1 MSLDSLV
8 SAVRGFAPAAL
19 QIDEIILNNPA
30 WHYEPYPAYS
40 DVRYALLHTTLELRQ
55 LAVQLHAA
63 RQQAGAPL
71 TPAQYALAQHHAAFR
86 DFEALLLAF
95 DAEHFSAE
103 PAQGEWSA
111 AVILAHVHQVE
122 RNFYAAILN
131 TIRNP
136 APGFLS
142 DEEVATLTGE
152 PADIVPATELAA
164 GWAAFARLHARL
176 QAELAALT
184 DAQLTMPSPYWEPEP
199 WPTIGF
205 RLHRFESHLREH
217 TNQLEKSLAML
228 GIKRNEG
235 QMLVRQMMAAL
246 AEVEGLHIGVA
257 DLSHAAVDAAAAQ
270 IAARFAALPQRIE
283 AITAMIDAVTALDHE
298 RIAGL
303 VGAEPVLAATTL
315 PDGRSAILFAKYNGR
330 ADIVQTLLASGLR
343 LNLAEA
349 AAVGES
355 DRVRRILEAW
365 PDAANHYSSDGFT
378 PLQLACFFGYPDSA
392 RLLIDAGADVL
403 AVARNSMQIQPIH
416 AAVAGRNADIVR
428 MLIAAG
434 ADVNARQQDDFTPL
448 ATARQNEDRAIEEML
463 VAAGAK

>member
-1 MSLDSLV
+1 MSLGSLV
-8 SAVRGFAPAAL
+8 STVRGFAPAAL
-19 QIDEIILNNPA
+19 QIDESVLNNPA
-30 WHYEPYPAYS
+30 WHYEPYPAYT

-63 RQQAGAPL
+63 RQQAGTPL

-95 DAEHFSAE
+95 DAEHFTAA
-103 PAQGEWSA
+103 PAQGEWPAS
-111 AVILAHVHQVE
+111 VILAHVHQVE
-122 RNFYAAILN
+122 RNFFAAILN
-131 TIRNP
+131 TIRSP

-142 DEEVATLTGE
+142 DEEVAELTGE
-152 PADIVPATELAA
+152 PVQILPAAEQAEGWARFAQLHAHVLSELAGLSDA
-164 GWAAFARLHARL
+164 H
-176 QAELAALT
+176 LAL
-184 DAQLTMPSPYWEPEP
+184 PSPYWEPEP

-228 GIKRNEG
+228 GIKRSEG

-246 AEVEGLHIGVA
+246 AEVEGLHIGVE
-257 DLSHAAVDAAAAQ
+257 DLASVAVAAAAAQ
-270 IAARFAALPQRIE
+270 IATRFDALPQRLE
-283 AITAMIDAVTALDHE
+283 AITAMIDAVTTLDHE
-298 RIAGL
+298 RIAAL
-303 VGAEPVLAATTL
+303 VATEPALAATAL

-330 ADIVQTLLASGLR
+330 ADIVRILLASGLR

-349 AAVGES
+349 AAVGET

-403 AVARNSMQIQPIH
+403 AVAHNAMQIQPIH
-416 AAVAGRNADIVR
+416 AAVAARNADIVR

-448 ATARQNEDRAIEEML
+448 AAARQNQDQVIEEML

>member
-1 MSLDSLV
+1 MSLGSLI
-8 SAVRGFAPAAL
+8 SAVRGFAPATL
-19 QIDEIILNNPA
+19 QIDESVLNNPA
-30 WHYEPYPAYS
+30 WHYEPYPAYT

-55 LAVQLHAA
+55 LAVHLHAA
-63 RQQAGAPL
+63 RQQAGTPL

-95 DAEHFSAE
+95 DAGNFTAA
-103 PAQGEWSA
+103 PAQGEWPA

-122 RNFYAAILN
+122 RNFFAAILN
-131 TIRNP
+131 TTRNP

-142 DEEVATLTGE
+142 DEEVAELTGE
-152 PADIVPATELAA
+152 PMQILPAAEQAD
-164 GWAAFARLHARL
+164 GWAQFAQLHARVL
-176 QAELAALT
+176 AELAGLSDAHLAL
-184 DAQLTMPSPYWEPEP
+184 PSPYWEPEP

-205 RLHRFESHLREH
+205 RLHRFEAHLREH
-217 TNQLEKSLAML
+217 TNQLEKSLAMF
-228 GIKRNEG
+228 GIKRSEG

-246 AEVEGLHIGVA
+246 AEVEGLHIGME
-257 DLSHAAVDAAAAQ
+257 DLASAAVGAAAAQ

-283 AITAMIDAVTALDHE
+283 AITAMIDAVTTLDHE
-298 RIAGL
+298 RIAAL
-303 VGAEPVLAATTL
+303 VATEPALAATTL

-330 ADIVQTLLASGLR
+330 SDIVQTLLASGLR

-349 AAVGES
+349 AAVGET

-403 AVARNSMQIQPIH
+403 AVAHNAMQIQPIH
-416 AAVAGRNADIVR
+416 AAVAGRNADIVH

-448 ATARQNEDRAIEEML
+448 AAARQNEDRTIEEML

>member
-1 MSLDSLV
+1 MPCCIRRWNCANWQSN
-8 SAVRGFAPAAL
+8 FTP
-19 QIDEIILNNPA
+19 
-30 WHYEPYPAYS
+30 
-40 DVRYALLHTTLELRQ
+40 
-55 LAVQLHAA
+55 HA
-63 RQQAGAPL
+63 QQAGAPL

-111 AVILAHVHQVE
+111 AVILAHVRQVE

-235 QMLVRQMMAAL
+235 RC
-246 AEVEGLHIGVA
+246 
-257 DLSHAAVDAAAAQ
+257 SC
-270 IAARFAALPQRIE
+270 AR
-283 AITAMIDAVTALDHE
+283 
-298 RIAGL
+298 
-303 VGAEPVLAATTL
+303 
-315 PDGRSAILFAKYNGR
+315 
-330 ADIVQTLLASGLR
+330 
-343 LNLAEA
+343 
-349 AAVGES
+349 
-355 DRVRRILEAW
+355 
-365 PDAANHYSSDGFT
+365 
-378 PLQLACFFGYPDSA
+378 
-392 RLLIDAGADVL
+392 
-403 AVARNSMQIQPIH
+403 
-416 AAVAGRNADIVR
+416 
-428 MLIAAG
+428 
-434 ADVNARQQDDFTPL
+434 
-448 ATARQNEDRAIEEML
+448 
-463 VAAGAK
+463 

>member
-19 QIDEIILNNPA
+19 QIDESVLDNPA
-30 WHYEPYPAYS
+30 WRYEPYPAYT

-55 LAVQLHAA
+55 LAVHLYTT

-71 TPAQYALAQHHAAFR
+71 TPAHYALAQHHAAFR

-95 DAEHFSAE
+95 DAEHFTAA
-103 PAQGEWSA
+103 PAQGEWPAS
-111 AVILAHVHQVE
+111 VILAHVHVVE
-122 RNFYAAILN
+122 RNFFAAILN

-142 DEEVATLTGE
+142 DEEVAELTGE
-152 PADIVPATELAA
+152 PVQILPAAEQAE
-164 GWAAFARLHARL
+164 GWAQFARLHERM
-176 QAELAALT
+176 QAELAGLSG
-184 DAQLTMPSPYWEPEP
+184 AQLSLPSPYWEPEP
-199 WPTIGF
+199 WPTVGF

-228 GIKRNEG
+228 GIKRSEA

-246 AEVEGLHIGVA
+246 AEVEGLHSGVE
-257 DLSHAAVDAAAAQ
+257 DLASAAVGAAAAQ
-270 IAARFAALPQRIE
+270 IAARFAALPQRVE

-298 RIAGL
+298 RIASL
-303 VGAEPVLAATTL
+303 VGTEPALAATTL
-315 PDGRSAILFAKYNGR
+315 PDGRSAILFARYNGR
-330 ADIVQTLLASGLR
+330 ADIVQTLLTSGLR

-349 AAVGES
+349 AAVGET

-392 RLLIDAGADVL
+392 RLLIDARADVL
-403 AVARNSMQIQPIH
+403 AVARNAMQIQPIH

-434 ADVNARQQDDFTPL
+434 ADVNARQQDEFTPL
-448 ATARQNEDRAIEEML
+448 AAARQNQDRAIEEML